1 MMNPR
6 GMTFVELL
14 VTLVISSVIMAGV
27 YKVVINQAKVY
38 SAQEQV
44 VEFQQN
50 IRAAMDQM
58 VSDIWMA
65 GYDNDSSTS
74 KIVIDHPVTP
84 GSTQLSIS
92 YEYDDTTEYAVTYKL
107 SGDELVKQI
116 TVIKDTGVSNTVEEV
131 LLDGVDS
138 LGLSYGLDTNNDG
151 VVDSWVSASGVTS
164 KVIAIRVQLSAHPL
178 HPDLKG
184 FSSRGLESVVT
195 LRNRIL

>member
-14 VTLVISSVIMAGV
+14 VTLVISSVIMAGA

-44 VEFQQN
+44 VEFQQS

-58 VSDIWMA
+58 VSDIRMA

-74 KIVIDHPVTP
+74 KIVIDYPVTP

-92 YEYDDTTEYAVTYKL
+92 YEYDDTTEYAVAY
-107 SGDELVKQI
+107 E
-116 TVIKDTGVSNTVEEV
+116 
-131 LLDGVDS
+131 
-138 LGLSYGLDTNNDG
+138 
-151 VVDSWVSASGVTS
+151 
-164 KVIAIRVQLSAHPL
+164 
-178 HPDLKG
+178 
-184 FSSRGLESVVT
+184 
-195 LRNRIL
+195 